1 MGSQYPAF
9 TVIPPDHTMSAS
21 PAKTAPVEMSPS
33 KKQASIE
40 KAQELLTSGK
50 RNLLVSDYPSAVSDL
65 AEACSLVAKIHGET
79 SEKCGEFYLYYGKAL
94 LEVSRQESGVLGQ
107 ALMGVDLDQEE
118 KMDESK
124 VEDPE
129 SLSKDE
135 KLEVED
141 QVADALEDNYEKHQ
155 QVAKLHN
162 AEESEDSVMEES
174 LTETEDE
181 DLHEPKK
188 SDLETDAAKKT
199 EENEEEPGDLQMAWE
214 VLELAKNAFTKIVEV
229 SSGDKK
235 KDADLK
241 LAEAH
246 LMLGEVGLEH
256 EDYSQAVEDF
266 ATSLKIRESALPS
279 DSRSISE
286 VLYQLGLA
294 QALAA
299 KYKEAEASM
308 DNAIK
313 ALQRRIENLKKM
325 GESENIAKEI
335 NDMEALIDEIKE
347 KIEDHKNMEKGIYV
361 GKTSGFPGKSDGQ
374 VVSSI
379 PIKSAKP
386 SGTTTVG
393 TA

>member
-21 PAKTAPVEMSPS
+21 PAKTALVEMSPS
-33 KKQASIE
+33 KKQARIE

-79 SEKCGEFYLYYGKAL
+79 SEECGEVYLSYGKAL

-118 KMDESK
+118 RMDESR

-129 SLSKDE
+129 KLSKDE
-135 KLEVED
+135 RLEVEE
-141 QVADALEDNYEKHQ
+141 QVAEALDENYEKHD

-162 AEESEDSVMEES
+162 AEESEDSDMEES
-174 LTETEDE
+174 STETEDE

-188 SDLETDAAKKT
+188 SDLESDAAKKT

-214 VLELAKNAFTKIVEV
+214 VLELAKNAFSKIVEV
-229 SSGDKK
+229 SIGDK
-235 KDADLK
+235 KDADLR

-256 EDYSQAVEDF
+256 EDYYQAVEDF

-299 KYKEAEASM
+299 KYKEAEASL

-313 ALQRRIENLKKM
+313 VLQRRIENLKKM
-325 GESENIAKEI
+325 GESENIVKEI
-335 NDMEALIDEIKE
+335 KDMEALVDEIKE

-361 GKTSGFPGKSDGQ
+361 EKTSGFPGKSDGQ
-374 VVSSI
+374 VISSI

>member
-1 MGSQYPAF
+1 
-9 TVIPPDHTMSAS
+9 MSAS
-21 PAKTAPVEMSPS
+21 PAKTSLVEMSPS

-129 SLSKDE
+129 KLSKDE
-135 KLEVED
+135 KLEVEE
-141 QVADALEDNYEKHQ
+141 QVAEALDENYEKHD

-162 AEESEDSVMEES
+162 AEESEDSAMEES
-174 LTETEDE
+174 STETEDE

-188 SDLETDAAKKT
+188 SDLEADAAKKT

-246 LMLGEVGLEH
+246 MMLGEVGLEH

-299 KYKEAEASM
+299 KYKEAEASL

-313 ALQRRIENLKKM
+313 VLQRRIENLKKM

-335 NDMEALIDEIKE
+335 KDMEALIDEIKE

-361 GKTSGFPGKSDGQ
+361 EKTSGFPGKSDGQ